1 MQTLFKHIL
10 RFQLPLLSFNVLR
23 DFFSNQSHSIRLLQ
37 TRSPYLLCLDEVL
50 NSTERNVSSLTR
62 FRWHYMRGLQDRLG
76 VGHPLNQHQPR
87 VQELGNLL
95 WGKKSRKQMNIVLK
109 FYFSWELIN
118 NKT

>member
-1 MQTLFKHIL
+1 MFFEIF
-10 RFQLPLLSFNVLR
+10 FQITVT
-23 DFFSNQSHSIRLLQ
+23 QIRLLQ

-50 NSTERNVSSLTR
+50 NSTEGNISSLTR

-95 WGKKSRKQMNIVLK
+95 WGKKIQKTNEYCLKILFLLGVDKQ
-109 FYFSWELIN
+109 
-118 NKT
+118 

>member
-1 MQTLFKHIL
+1 MHSIETYPEIPITPTFLQCSSRFFFKSVT
-10 RFQLPLLSFNVLR
+10 Q
-23 DFFSNQSHSIRLLQ
+23 IRLLQ

-50 NSTERNVSSLTR
+50 NSTEGNVSSLTR

-95 WGKKSRKQMNIVLK
+95 WGKKSSKQMNTDK
-109 FYFSWELIN
+109 FID
-118 NKT
+118 KQ